1 MEVAEA
7 LATMGQLVD
16 KGHFAEVCITG
27 MWRSGD
33 VHCDQVRSCTCCV
46 QAAKVGRQAAIPL
59 ALPKGDL
66 SPLDDQLSS
75 GGQSTVYRAAWRGQQ
90 VAVKKAKITTAQD
103 LSNLKLELLM
113 MAEMHHSGVLP
124 LLAAHVLPPG
134 ALLWGCCPM
143 QLAGLCCFS
152 TVWSAQLQ
160 AVLLR

>member
-1 MEVAEA
+1 MTFCPV
-7 LATMGQLVD
+7 L
-16 KGHFAEVCITG
+16 
-27 MWRSGD
+27 S
-33 VHCDQVRSCTCCV
+33 CCV

>member
-16 KGHFAEVCITG
+16 KGHFVEVRIRPQQMACGSLVMCTMISSAEC
-27 MWRSGD
+27 
-33 VHCDQVRSCTCCV
+33 SCTCCM

-66 SPLDDQLSS
+66 SPLDAQLSS

-90 VAVKKAKITTAQD
+90 VAVKKAKISTAQD

-113 MAEMHHSGVLP
+113 MAEMHHSGVLQ

-134 ALLWGCCPM
+134 ALP
-143 QLAGLCCFS
+143 
-152 TVWSAQLQ
+152 
-160 AVLLR
+160 